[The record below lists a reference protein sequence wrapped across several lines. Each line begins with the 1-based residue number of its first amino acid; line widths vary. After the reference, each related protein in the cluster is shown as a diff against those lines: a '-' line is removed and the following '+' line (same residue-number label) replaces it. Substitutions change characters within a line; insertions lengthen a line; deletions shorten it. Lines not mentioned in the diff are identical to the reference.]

1 MTMMH
6 TYDDDAWEC
15 MPYVQWKQR
24 RIICSVTVYD
34 EMYKDVQKQC
44 MEVE

>member
-24 RIICSVTVYD
+24 RIIYLVPVYD
-34 EMYKDVQKQC
+34 KMYKDVQELC